1 MKGGAF
7 LSLEEDTMDHEE
19 FYRHSINGEVHTYT
33 RAEWDEVLG
42 DYVHH
47 LIEPE
52 EYAKAKKDGKDVRE
66 VTL

>member
-1 MKGGAF
+1 
-7 LSLEEDTMDHEE
+7 MDREG
-19 FYRHSINGEVHTYT
+19 FYQHVIDGEVHTYT
-33 RAEWDEVLG
+33 RAEWDMELN

-52 EYAKAKKDGKDVRE
+52 EYAKAEKAGKDVRE